1 MQKPVE
7 HVVEQNPKYKKTFK
21 CKHIMGV
28 ALRQKYAQA
37 PPQQPRM
44 FPSDKRGSGADP
56 RKPPRRSSSN
66 NLFKL
71 AKSNQRYISKY
82 FDCISI
88 N

>member
-37 PPQQPRM
+37 PQAAIGQKR
-44 FPSDKRGSGADP
+44 KRGRPKKA
-56 RKPPRRSSSN
+56 
-66 NLFKL
+66 
-71 AKSNQRYISKY
+71 AKALLIE
-82 FDCISI
+82 
-88 N
+88 